1 MKIGRKKK
9 NQPEISPVELN
20 ETRLKKLIGKRLRK
34 LRLERGY
41 TVNTVAYA
49 SGICPSTLSKIEYG
63 QMTLPITRLVKLL
76 SVLDGT
82 LEDVLGSIEDKK
94 T

>member
-1 MKIGRKKK
+1 MKVGRKKK
-9 NQPEISPVELN
+9 IQPEISPVELN
-20 ETRLKKLIGKRLRK
+20 EKRLKKSIGKRLRK

-41 TVNTVAYA
+41 TVNTVAHA

-76 SVLDGT
+76 SVLDCTMG
-82 LEDVLGSIEDKK
+82 DVLKNAESK
-94 T
+94 